1 MKTHPRCLQ
10 KKYEESQKEIEH
22 QKLKIDVL
30 EAEKLTLQAE
40 KTSFEAR
47 FEEVNL
53 KLKLKTAEYDSLL
66 AKRDGA
72 ESSTQKQSMTE
83 DEPIEITK
91 TVVGPQ
97 KPTPIPRK
105 RQAGEQCSKI
115 EKKRC
120 IHSR

>member
-1 MKTHPRCLQ
+1 MKTHLRCLQ

-83 DEPIEITK
+83 DEPIGITK